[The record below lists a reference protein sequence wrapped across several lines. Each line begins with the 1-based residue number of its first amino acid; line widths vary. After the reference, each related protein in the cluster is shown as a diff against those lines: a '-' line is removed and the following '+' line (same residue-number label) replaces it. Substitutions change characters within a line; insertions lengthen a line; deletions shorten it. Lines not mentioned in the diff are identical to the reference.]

1 MDEPKQD
8 PPISPALAA
17 LRLSVND
24 AGGPAVVART
34 AGVNRTH
41 LYNVLAGGPLGR
53 ETAARLRPHLKLA
66 PDIWVEL
73 LLPSAPSPAVEATP

>member
-1 MDEPKQD
+1 MDEPRQD
-8 PPISPALAA
+8 PEPIPALAA
-17 LRLSVND
+17 LRQSVND

-53 ETAARLRPHLKLA
+53 ETAAKLRPHLKLA
-66 PDIWVEL
+66 PEVWVEL
-73 LLPSAPSPAVEATP
+73 LLPSGVQGEASP

>member
-1 MDEPKQD
+1 MDEQKQD
-8 PPISPALAA
+8 PEPIPALAA
-17 LRLSVND
+17 LRQSVND
-24 AGGPAVVART
+24 AGGPAAVART

-53 ETAARLRPHLKLA
+53 ETAAKLRPHLKLA

-73 LLPSAPSPAVEATP
+73 LIPSNPASAGEAAP